1 MHRSALMT
9 SIIILGLGALSALL
23 REGLLFFLA
32 MSFMGAL
39 FWQLLTSPN
48 ASSPVSSLGPRDVR
62 PKRLA
67 SIAILLPLG
76 AATVFA
82 VTIPVSLIRAL
93 FVEGGLT
100 TFQGSVTSVVSL
112 LLLFGLLLWAWTRS
126 KSRVTWITRLDL
138 VPVVA
143 ALIVAV
149 IGVISTYANRVT
161 ALAIFM
167 AGGDH
172 ANHVGRAVSILNAGA
187 AGSVERFAALRPGGL
202 NPLHFLAAELFSLQG
217 GSANFVDGAE
227 FYLFFSRFEWFQLA
241 LWVLVSGVTAQ
252 VAFSMLRP
260 TKDLSRSSWSWGISG
275 AALLGIFLLALP
287 YVSSTGLLGFA
298 TSVSVAWIALTPAVL
313 LVTAGLK
320 SKSALQYFFIAVV
333 MVALVGISIRS
344 SNALQVLVFPILAAF
359 LYAIKRRRIRFSAT
373 TLFILVVIG
382 LVVGLF
388 LRVLGPYVYVFLS
401 AGNPSGTSK
410 EPDFWLFAAMLLIA
424 GLGLA
429 LRSGSK
435 RANWLWAWALASVF
449 GVLVSMVFLTLR
461 FGSTPNDPDYL
472 VSKTLFAGVAFLIPF
487 AAAALIACVAIAAG
501 RISSRAVK
509 VSVVALPIAAVLFMR
524 PDSAWTQVF
533 KAWAGEG
540 HPMTWYSAAFSRG
553 LPEQTYVFSLKN
565 RDASWLAG
573 LSFEAYSLPA
583 LTYDQVIAPNPEPG
597 LCEFIDRNNVRV
609 MVTDGF
615 ELQGA
620 LTDCPAAAGVSY
632 IVPPRQAK

>member
-9 SIIILGLGALSALL
+9 SIIILGFGALSAFLQ
-23 REGLLFFLA
+23 EGLLFFLV
-32 MSFMGAL
+32 MCFMGSL
-39 FWQLLTSPN
+39 FWQLLASPN
-48 ASSPVSSLGPRDVR
+48 VTSSASSRRLAEVR
-62 PKRLA
+62 PKRVA

-100 TFQGSVTSVVSL
+100 TFQGSVTSVISL
-112 LLLFGLLLWAWTRS
+112 LLLFGLVLWARSRS
-126 KSRVTWITRLDL
+126 KAPVIWMTRLDL

-143 ALIVAV
+143 AIIVVAV
-149 IGVISTYANRVT
+149 GVFSTYINRVT

-217 GSANFVDGAE
+217 GSANFIDAAD
-227 FYLFFSRFEWFQLA
+227 FYLFFSRFEWLQIGI
-241 LWVLVSGVTAQ
+241 WVLVSGVTAQ
-252 VAFSMLRP
+252 VAFSMLRA
-260 TKDLSRSSWSWGISG
+260 TKELSSTSWAWGITG
-275 AALLGIFLLALP
+275 AALLGILLLALP
-287 YVSSTGLLGFA
+287 YVSSTGLLGFS

-313 LVTAGLK
+313 LTVSGLK
-320 SKSALQYFFIAVV
+320 SKNALKYFFLAVV

-344 SNALQVLVFPILAAF
+344 SNAFQVLVFPTLV
-359 LYAIKRRRIRFSAT
+359 AIFYMMQRRRVRFSIT
-373 TLFILVVIG
+373 TFIALLVIA

-388 LRVLGPYVYVFLS
+388 VRVLGPYVYVFLS

-410 EPDFWLFAAMLLIA
+410 EPDFWLFSALLLIA
-424 GLGLA
+424 GVGLS
-429 LRSGSK
+429 LRVRST
-435 RANWLWAWALASVF
+435 RANWLWAWAVASVF
-449 GVLVSMVFLTLR
+449 GVLISMVFLTLR

-472 VSKTLFAGVAFLIPF
+472 VSKTLFAGVAFIIPF
-487 AAAALIACVAIAAG
+487 AAAALIACVALAAG

-509 VSVVALPIAAVLFMR
+509 VSVVAVPVAALLFIR
-524 PDSAWTQVF
+524 PDSAWTQVLT
-533 KAWAGEG
+533 AWAGEG

-553 LPEQTYVFSLKN
+553 LPDQAYAFSLKN

-597 LCEFIDRNNVRV
+597 LCEFIDKNDVRV

-632 IVPPRQAK
+632 IVPPRQAG